1 MRSCSDCIHFGV
13 DADVCVPCFGYSNF
27 MERENLKYP
36 EPPKCHCLGV
46 DEPNAEDKTVLDKT
60 VFPSGAVR
68 DNSNGKGRM
77 DLLPWTAIM
86 EVSKH
91 CQKGAEHYG
100 EHNVDRGIPLSSL
113 CDSGARHLAKFIDG
127 WDDEDHLVAAAW
139 NILWAIQ
146 MRKKNPECVDV
157 PWRKNDG

>member
-1 MRSCSDCIHFGV
+1 MDNKDCQNCKFWYCSTEEYPCSECSWPSCTKFESG
-13 DADVCVPCFGYSNF
+13 
-27 MERENLKYP
+27 YP

-46 DEPNAEDKTVLDKT
+46 NEPNAEDKT

-91 CQKGAEHYG
+91 CQKGAQHYG

-146 MRKKNPECVDV
+146 MREKKPECIDV
-157 PWRKNDG
+157 PWRNNNG